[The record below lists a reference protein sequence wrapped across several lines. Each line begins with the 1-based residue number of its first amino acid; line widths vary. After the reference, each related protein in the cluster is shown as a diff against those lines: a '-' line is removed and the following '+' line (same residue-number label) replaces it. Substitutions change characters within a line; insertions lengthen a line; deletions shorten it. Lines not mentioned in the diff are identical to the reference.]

1 MASMDN
7 DSRLWLMR
15 LGSPGATPVLR
26 KAPASAPKRKTHA
39 LKVLEWSVLAAG
51 AALLARW
58 AH

>member
-1 MASMDN
+1 MDN